1 MSDFGA
7 IQQRF
12 YNNIVKCRNPTDVKL
27 IFVKV
32 TSEGELSEFLGD
44 NKREADKIISLK
56 CRYQRYL
63 NDKQREKAGVTEE
76 VDMSVFISPIELE
89 QKTGSFELPEQF
101 RSSYSGV
108 AVEIFNQHHEV
119 ESIRDLEPQQRL
131 GRVTC
136 VALQINLKRGK
147 GNTDFN

>member
-12 YNNIVKCRNPTDVKL
+12 YNNIVKCKNPTEVKL
-27 IFVKV
+27 IFIKV
-32 TSEGELSEFLGD
+32 TSEGTLSDFLGD
-44 NKREADKIISLK
+44 SKREPEKVISLK

-76 VDMSVFISPIELE
+76 VDMSVFISPLELE
-89 QKTGSFELPEQF
+89 QKTGSFELPEQV
-101 RSSYSGV
+101 RSSYSGI
-108 AVEIFNQHHEV
+108 AVELFNQHHEI

-131 GRVTC
+131 GKVTC